1 MEQTFFEV
9 DGRFMVFLL
18 VMTLLFI
25 VFGILLTPE
34 SFVPMNLESFW

>member
-18 VMTLLFI
+18 VMMLLFI
-25 VFGILLTPE
+25 VFGTVLTPE
-34 SFVPMNLESFW
+34 SFVPMSFESFW